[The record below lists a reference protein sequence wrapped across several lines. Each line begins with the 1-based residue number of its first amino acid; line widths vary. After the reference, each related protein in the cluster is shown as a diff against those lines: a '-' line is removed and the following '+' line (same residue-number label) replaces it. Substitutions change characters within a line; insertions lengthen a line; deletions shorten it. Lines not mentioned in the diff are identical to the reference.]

1 MSVVT
6 AAERINKEHANR
18 IRKAL
23 REKKLV
29 IIAGAGLS
37 LSAFEPPPERLFWKG
52 LIKDGLQYMEDT
64 GLIDPDDEEL
74 LFHRRVLD
82 WKNVKMKTLLRTC
95 NYLRDELDEHGKFP
109 TWLDSAFSTLL
120 PDVRHPEVFDPIGE
134 FHRRGARL
142 MTTNYDELLEHH
154 CGLQRIRSFIPDDVR
169 KYEQGTLDGVFHI
182 HGSYQ
187 DPQEVVLDSVD
198 YSKVKSSEPVQEL
211 LKALL
216 RFNVIL
222 FIGCGSGLED
232 PNFDGLL
239 KWVSERERN
248 MPGHHYLLVRGG
260 DNVKNGP
267 LVALKYGRKYEDLTL
282 YLKELLDDPA
292 DVTTRREETSMLS
305 RHRRIQP
312 EGYTIGWVC
321 ALPIELAAAIEMLD
335 EKFPESPLEDTGTGV
350 YVFGRIGN
358 HNVVVGALPAGLYGT
373 TSAATIVAQM
383 LSRFAGLRFFLLV
396 GIGSGVP
403 GSPSNVRLG
412 DVVISQPSGPHG
424 GVVQYDVGKVTSN
437 ARVAL
442 VGHLNSP
449 PVMLLQGLVQLQA
462 NLQIDGGVLSP
473 HLSAFHILR
482 KFQRPIKDNSDPVI
496 HAGTIAS
503 GNRLV
508 KDAAT
513 RDKISTQLG
522 GVLCFE
528 MEAAGLMN
536 MVPCLVIR
544 GICDYADEHKDNS
557 WQGYAT
563 ATAAACAKA
572 LLLRTPA
579 VTS

>member
-1 MSVVT
+1 
-6 AAERINKEHANR
+6 
-18 IRKAL
+18 
-23 REKKLV
+23 
-29 IIAGAGLS
+29 
-37 LSAFEPPPERLFWKG
+37 
-52 LIKDGLQYMEDT
+52 
-64 GLIDPDDEEL
+64 
-74 LFHRRVLD
+74 
-82 WKNVKMKTLLRTC
+82 
-95 NYLRDELDEHGKFP
+95 
-109 TWLDSAFSTLL
+109 
-120 PDVRHPEVFDPIGE
+120 
-134 FHRRGARL
+134 

-198 YSKVKSSEPVQEL
+198 YFKVKSSEPIQEL

-222 FIGCGSGLED
+222 FIGCGLGLED

-248 MPGHHYLLVRGG
+248 MPGHHYLLVRGA
-260 DNVKNGP
+260 DNVKNSS
-267 LVALKYGRKYEDLTL
+267 LVAIKYGRKYEDLTP

-292 DVTTRREETSMLS
+292 DIATRREEASILS
-305 RHRRIQP
+305 RSRRIQP

-335 EKFPESPLEDTGTGV
+335 EKFPESPLDDTGTGV

-373 TSAATIVAQM
+373 SSAATIVAQM
-383 LSRFAGLRFFLLV
+383 LSRFTGLKFFLLV

-403 GSPSNVRLG
+403 GGPSNVRLG
-412 DVVISQPSGPHG
+412 DVVISQPSGVHG
-424 GVVQYDVGKVTSN
+424 GVVQYDFGKVTSN
-437 ARVAL
+437 ARVAR

-449 PVMLLQGLVQLQA
+449 PPMLLLQVLARLQA
-462 NLQIDGGVLSP
+462 NLEIDGGALSP
-473 HLSAFHILR
+473 HLSIFHSLP
-482 KFQRPIKDNSDPVI
+482 KFQRPIQDNSDPVI
-496 HAGTIAS
+496 HTGTIAS
-503 GNRLV
+503 GNQVV
-508 KDAAT
+508 KDAT
-513 RDKISTQLG
+513 MRDEINARLG
-522 GVLCFE
+522 GVLCIE

-536 MVPCLVIR
+536 RVPCLVIR
-544 GICDYADEHKDNS
+544 GICDYPDGQNDNS
-557 WQGYAT
+557 WQRYAT

-572 LLLRTPA
+572 FLLGTPA
-579 VTS
+579 NSGDYKRTVDSVLIS